1 MIEKIKNH
9 DLTIGIIGLGYVGL
23 PLALAFLEKGFRVI
37 GIDVD
42 VSKVKKLNS
51 GKTYIQDVPEKS
63 IKKFIRPGKGKGDGP
78 AFQATTDF
86 SALKKVDA
94 VSICVPTPLS
104 KTKDPD
110 LSFVLDA
117 TKEIKNYLHRKQIII
132 LESTTY
138 PGTTRE
144 LILPELESTGLV
156 VGKDF
161 HLAFSPERIDPGN
174 KDYQIDN
181 TPKVVG
187 GITEECSQIVKLLY
201 SQVIDHVVDV
211 SSADAAEIVKL
222 LENTFRSVNIALV
235 NEMAIMCNILGVDVW
250 EVIEAAAT
258 KPYGFMKFYPG
269 PGLGGH
275 CIPIDPHYLS
285 WKLKILNYKARFI
298 ELASEINTGMPNMVV
313 EKITDGLNE
322 RGKSVKGTKILIL
335 GVAYKKDIDDVRE
348 SPALDVIKLLQEM
361 GGEVSFHDPYV
372 SEVKT
377 DRLKIKSLKL
387 TRELLA
393 SVDCTVIIT
402 DHSSF
407 DPKFIVKNSK
417 LVVDFRNI
425 TKGMK
430 SKKLIRL

>member
-1 MIEKIKNH
+1 
-9 DLTIGIIGLGYVGL
+9 
-23 PLALAFLEKGFRVI
+23 
-37 GIDVD
+37 
-42 VSKVKKLNS
+42 
-51 GKTYIQDVPEKS
+51 
-63 IKKFIRPGKGKGDGP
+63 
-78 AFQATTDF
+78 
-86 SALKKVDA
+86 
-94 VSICVPTPLS
+94 
-104 KTKDPD
+104 
-110 LSFVLDA
+110 
-117 TKEIKNYLHRKQIII
+117 
-132 LESTTY
+132 
-138 PGTTRE
+138 
-144 LILPELESTGLV
+144 V

-174 KDYQIDN
+174 KDYQINN

-211 SSADAAEIVKL
+211 STADAAEIVKL

-235 NEMAIMCNILGVDVW
+235 NEMAIMCDILGVDVW

-361 GGEVSFHDPYV
+361 GGKVSFHDPYV

-377 DRLKIKSLKL
+377 DKLKIKSLKL
-387 TRELLA
+387 TQKVLT

-407 DPKFIVKNSK
+407 DPQFIVKHSK

-430 SKKLIRL
+430 SKKLLRL